1 MPKYNLLEYSDKYC
15 IDVKDNVSDSR
26 SFKYKTRITRR
37 TEVRPSKSG
46 NEEILTDQTNTSP
59 NIKHRSHYSP

>member
-1 MPKYNLLEYSDKYC
+1 MSKYNLLEYSDKYC

-37 TEVRPSKSG
+37 TEARPSKSG
-46 NEEILTDQTNTSP
+46 NEGDTDRSGEYQSQHQT
-59 NIKHRSHYSP
+59 

>member
-37 TEVRPSKSG
+37 TEARPSKSG
-46 NEEILTDQTNTSP
+46 NEGDTD
-59 NIKHRSHYSP
+59 RSYEY